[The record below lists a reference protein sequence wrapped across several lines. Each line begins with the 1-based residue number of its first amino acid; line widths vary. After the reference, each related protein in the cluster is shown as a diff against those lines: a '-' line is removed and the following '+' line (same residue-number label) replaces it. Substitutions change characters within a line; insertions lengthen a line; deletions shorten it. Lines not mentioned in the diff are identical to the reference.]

1 MGLDVKNIQVCIWR
15 VLHFFVVSSC
25 TFAKKYPIFS
35 GILLFFSILY
45 MFLLPVFTFLV
56 YTLPILIFIVV
67 VFRLIF
73 RIHQQN
79 LRNAKRIP
87 SQKPTFV
94 EDNIV
99 VENSSTQPLPVIR
112 RNVKEKDKQVFMQ
125 EGVEEKDL
133 VFSAISNDDLVDKA
147 ALIEENPKEIREVK
161 VDSVIDRAE
170 SLIDASQGSMPGRG
184 NVSEGMSDKSNGG
197 GGELEVE
204 SSDDAEDEDEE
215 EAQEDGNKA
224 VEWTEVDQK
233 NLMDLG
239 ISEMER
245 NKRLESLIAK
255 RRARKLLSIQVRRT
269 LMNMGSNDPCGQ
281 IASILIP
288 KVNHFPPN
296 SSGEAAVSPIPGSA
310 PSVLLPM
317 HNPFDLPYDPEE
329 EKPNLMEDNFE
340 EEFVAAPQK
349 DMMFC
354 RHESFSLGAFFPGP
368 VEFDQSRRETF
379 YCPNFD
385 TKHRVAE
392 IPEYSGIRKQSGKE
406 DPSKQIEP
414 ESSQEGESMM
424 HINSSRDLDT
434 QQGQASEQV
443 FNLVDIHREDDRSE
457 VDTESNLVRDASG
470 ESSSSSSSEMNP
482 PFSDANKEQIL
493 KSLSFSIR
501 KNIDRENNASRNEL
515 LYDGIPSSFEKKGRG
530 ERFFCADNG
539 YDHNRT
545 HSIASD
551 LQVEVSDIGSPTLTV
566 DETISPSDGEHL
578 MSDGDVDLDKQTT
591 CGGEEMWVASSQLS
605 EVDENESRSR
615 GVHEVS
621 QQDLIEVGFSRNNK
635 KSEDLIE
642 SDMLPEKV
650 VDQDSID
657 TSVSSSKLEVPE
669 SSQAHL
675 MDFNGKARDEVQA
688 QPPSAELS
696 TEKLASSTLE
706 DAQQSAE
713 KTEVRPS
720 HCVNSVV
727 EQDSIDTSVS
737 PSKTELPDG
746 SQAHLMVLNGKAHD
760 EVQPPSACSSEDLST
775 EKLAL
780 STLEN
785 AQQSTEKLQAHP
797 YHHFDSGKP
806 EKRSDS
812 PEKSTQEADII
823 HDMNDQAVFA
833 KDDREIM
840 EFIKDTYGEAP
851 ILTKQEAPEDLSVR
865 TMNNT
870 EPAEITEGDC
880 GLPESDHSDSTEC
893 IEGEFKRQSEQG
905 SNLIGNKNIQDRED
919 EQSVVDVGSFGYNWN
934 STDPI
939 ASVMQPEIIA
949 KEGPPD
955 SSLSLSPTSVTEGNV
970 PISEVSLSDFDHTT
984 QTKDH
989 QSSADMVENN
999 FSDKLLPESSIL
1011 TVSNDRDLEKPQG
1024 DHQTFSESYKPVE
1037 ENINSKSS
1045 EDFEAQLEKKAKH
1058 KDSPSREIEKM
1069 DISEL
1074 IQDRECERGAMDV
1087 GFSAVSQSSNDP
1099 IPSAML
1105 PESMV
1110 EKVPFPLSSSL
1121 SPKYDSH
1128 KMVSIE
1134 QTSSSC
1140 TDPETHLKVQNSDEQ
1155 MAEINSL
1162 DNLLP
1167 ENLTPLAPQNAL
1179 NLSLDSTANPS
1190 YDKDH
1195 KELQEPS
1202 NPPKDSTQ
1210 ELNSISGVND
1220 SEVPA
1225 NDDMRNLKTIDDVN
1239 SESHILPK
1247 EANAVA
1253 LSRIPEERISNS
1265 IDIEYIEGQSG
1276 KRGEDQNML
1285 ESYKPIANDYEGEHS
1300 NQADFENIAV
1310 TSNSVQN
1317 NDILESPEESEQK
1330 IVEIGIYGVSPS
1342 TDGPI
1347 ASVML
1352 TGTVESGLFG
1362 FNQSLISDPSLPALM
1377 PEIMV
1382 EHVPI
1387 ITSSSSSP
1395 KSVLQENFP
1404 IDQASISSFD
1414 QETHTGVPQSE
1425 TEMEE
1430 NNLLDGF
1437 PPENLTATMPK
1448 NALHLMEDSTGNLQ
1462 EPPNSHGKSTKEDSL
1477 NCNIN
1482 NSTSNENEEKLNSKS
1497 VEEDEGQQKLLIKQ
1511 EALADPMEPS
1521 DVTNIEGPGGR
1532 LEQLTNTGDVIGK
1545 SKPMEPNENSGT
1557 TKRIEEFEESMKS
1570 NDVGGPSMPTNSKDN
1585 FEASEVVEGKSKN
1598 LTAFEANDVGLSK
1611 PEDQIDD
1618 SNISL
1623 NSKEREEQS
1632 RADPGR
1638 SIGEDNIISNENE
1651 LVLNAKVGEEDL
1663 GSSLGDTEAESQ
1675 RLMRSVDFAEQSEKE
1690 VVDSSTIENDE
1701 GKSNKPT
1708 ESEPTVR
1715 NDDLHNTKDTEDN
1728 RKAIDHEN
1736 VMPKTGQGSDGLDH
1750 LEKSKGKTK
1759 DLIKDDV

>member
-1 MGLDVKNIQVCIWR
+1 M
-15 VLHFFVVSSC
+15 
-25 TFAKKYPIFS
+25 
-35 GILLFFSILY
+35 
-45 MFLLPVFTFLV
+45 
-56 YTLPILIFIVV
+56 LPIC
-67 VFRLIF
+67 
-73 RIHQQN
+73 H
-79 LRNAKRIP
+79 A
-87 SQKPTFV
+87 
-94 EDNIV
+94 
-99 VENSSTQPLPVIR
+99 
-112 RNVKEKDKQVFMQ
+112 
-125 EGVEEKDL
+125 
-133 VFSAISNDDLVDKA
+133 
-147 ALIEENPKEIREVK
+147 
-161 VDSVIDRAE
+161 
-170 SLIDASQGSMPGRG
+170 
-184 NVSEGMSDKSNGG
+184 
-197 GGELEVE
+197 
-204 SSDDAEDEDEE
+204 
-215 EAQEDGNKA
+215 
-224 VEWTEVDQK
+224 
-233 NLMDLG
+233 
-239 ISEMER
+239 
-245 NKRLESLIAK
+245 
-255 RRARKLLSIQVRRT
+255 
-269 LMNMGSNDPCGQ
+269 
-281 IASILIP
+281 
-288 KVNHFPPN
+288 
-296 SSGEAAVSPIPGSA
+296 
-310 PSVLLPM
+310 
-317 HNPFDLPYDPEE
+317 
-329 EKPNLMEDNFE
+329 
-340 EEFVAAPQK
+340 
-349 DMMFC
+349 
-354 RHESFSLGAFFPGP
+354 
-368 VEFDQSRRETF
+368 
-379 YCPNFD
+379 
-385 TKHRVAE
+385 
-392 IPEYSGIRKQSGKE
+392 GKE
-406 DPSKQIEP
+406 DPNKQIEP

-434 QQGQASEQV
+434 QQGQAFEQV
-443 FNLVDIHREDDRSE
+443 FNLVDIHHEDDRSE

-650 VDQDSID
+650 VEQDSID
-657 TSVSSSKLEVPE
+657 TSVSSSKIEVPE

-706 DAQQSAE
+706 DAQQSTE

-737 PSKTELPDG
+737 PSKTELSDG

-785 AQQSTEKLQAHP
+785 AQQSTEKLEAHSS
-797 YHHFDSGKP
+797 HHIDSGKP

-823 HDMNDQAVFA
+823 HGMNDQVVFA

-870 EPAEITEGDC
+870 ESAEITEGDY

-949 KEGPPD
+949 KQGPPD

-989 QSSADMVENN
+989 QLSADMVKNN

-1037 ENINSKSS
+1037 ENVNSKSS

-1069 DISEL
+1069 DISES
-1074 IQDRECERGAMDV
+1074 IQDRECERGAIDV
-1087 GFSAVSQSSNDP
+1087 GFSGVSQSSNDP

-1110 EKVPFPLSSSL
+1110 EKVPIPLSSSL

-1140 TDPETHLKVQNSDEQ
+1140 TDPEMHLKVQNSDEQ

-1190 YDKDH
+1190 YDEDH
-1195 KELQEPS
+1195 KELQEIS
-1202 NPPKDSTQ
+1202 NPPKESTQ

-1225 NDDMRNLKTIDDVN
+1225 NDDMRNLKTIDDIN

-1247 EANAVA
+1247 EANAGA

-1285 ESYKPIANDYEGEHS
+1285 ESYKPIVNDYEGVHS
-1300 NQADFENIAV
+1300 NQADFENIAE

-1317 NDILESPEESEQK
+1317 NDILESPRESEQK

-1387 ITSSSSSP
+1387 IASSSSSP
-1395 KSVLQENFP
+1395 NSVLQENFP

-1414 QETHTGVPQSE
+1414 QETHMGVPQSE

-1448 NALHLMEDSTGNLQ
+1448 DALHLMEDSTGNLQ

-1497 VEEDEGQQKLLIKQ
+1497 VEEDEGQQKLLIKP

-1557 TKRIEEFEESMKS
+1557 TKRIEGFEESMKS

-1611 PEDQIDD
+1611 PEDQNDD

-1663 GSSLGDTEAESQ
+1663 RSSVGDTEAESQ

-1690 VVDSSTIENDE
+1690 EVVDSSTIKNDE

-1708 ESEPTVR
+1708 ESEPTVK
-1715 NDDLHNTKDTEDN
+1715 NVDLHNTKDTEDN
-1728 RKAIDHEN
+1728 RKSIDHEN

>member
-79 LRNAKRIP
+79 LRNAKGIP

-125 EGVEEKDL
+125 EGVEEKDM

-147 ALIEENPKEIREVK
+147 ALIEENAKEIREVK

-269 LMNMGSNDPCGQ
+269 LMNMGSNDPCSQ

-296 SSGEAAVSPIPGSA
+296 SSGEAAVSPTPGSA

-443 FNLVDIHREDDRSE
+443 FDIHHEDDRSE

-470 ESSSSSSSEMNP
+470 ESSSSSSSDMNP

-591 CGGEEMWVASSQLS
+591 CGGEEVWVASSQLS

-797 YHHFDSGKP
+797 SHHIDSGKP

-823 HDMNDQAVFA
+823 HDMNDQVVFA

-870 EPAEITEGDC
+870 EPAEITEGDY

-1011 TVSNDRDLEKPQG
+1011 TVSNDRDLEKPQ
-1024 DHQTFSESYKPVE
+1024 
-1037 ENINSKSS
+1037 
-1045 EDFEAQLEKKAKH
+1045 
-1058 KDSPSREIEKM
+1058 
-1069 DISEL
+1069 
-1074 IQDRECERGAMDV
+1074 
-1087 GFSAVSQSSNDP
+1087 
-1099 IPSAML
+1099 
-1105 PESMV
+1105 
-1110 EKVPFPLSSSL
+1110 
-1121 SPKYDSH
+1121 
-1128 KMVSIE
+1128 
-1134 QTSSSC
+1134 
-1140 TDPETHLKVQNSDEQ
+1140 
-1155 MAEINSL
+1155 
-1162 DNLLP
+1162 
-1167 ENLTPLAPQNAL
+1167 
-1179 NLSLDSTANPS
+1179 
-1190 YDKDH
+1190 
-1195 KELQEPS
+1195 EPS
-1202 NPPKDSTQ
+1202 NPPKESTQ

-1247 EANAVA
+1247 EANAGA

-1330 IVEIGIYGVSPS
+1330 IVEIGIYGVCPS

-1352 TGTVESGLFG
+1352 TGTAESGLFG

-1414 QETHTGVPQSE
+1414 QETHRGVPQSE

-1482 NSTSNENEEKLNSKS
+1482 DSTSNENEEKLNSKS

-1511 EALADPMEPS
+1511 EALADPMAPS

-1557 TKRIEEFEESMKS
+1557 SKRIAEFEESMKS

-1598 LTAFEANDVGLSK
+1598 LTAFEANDVCLSK

-1618 SNISL
+1618 SIISL

-1638 SIGEDNIISNENE
+1638 SIGEDNIISNEKE
-1651 LVLNAKVGEEDL
+1651 LVLNAKVSEEDL

-1690 VVDSSTIENDE
+1690 EVVDSSTIENDE

-1715 NDDLHNTKDTEDN
+1715 NDELHNTKDTEDN
-1728 RKAIDHEN
+1728 RKSIDHEN

>member
-15 VLHFFVVSSC
+15 VLHLFVVSSC
-25 TFAKKYPIFS
+25 TFAKKYPKFS
-35 GILLFFSILY
+35 AILLFFSILY

-79 LRNAKRIP
+79 LRNAKGIP

-125 EGVEEKDL
+125 EGVEEKDM

-147 ALIEENPKEIREVK
+147 ALIEENPKEMREVK
-161 VDSVIDRAE
+161 VDSVTDRAE
-170 SLIDASQGSMPGRG
+170 SLIDASRGSMPGRG

-443 FNLVDIHREDDRSE
+443 FNLVDIHHEDDRSE
-457 VDTESNLVRDASG
+457 VDTGSNVVRDASG

-650 VDQDSID
+650 VEQDSID
-657 TSVSSSKLEVPE
+657 TSVSSSKIEVPE

-675 MDFNGKARDEVQA
+675 MDFNGKA
-688 QPPSAELS
+688 
-696 TEKLASSTLE
+696 
-706 DAQQSAE
+706 
-713 KTEVRPS
+713 
-720 HCVNSVV
+720 
-727 EQDSIDTSVS
+727 
-737 PSKTELPDG
+737 
-746 SQAHLMVLNGKAHD
+746 HD
-760 EVQPPSACSSEDLST
+760 ENGNWTNHCS
-775 EKLAL
+775 
-780 STLEN
+780 
-785 AQQSTEKLQAHP
+785 
-797 YHHFDSGKP
+797 YHDTKQ
-806 EKRSDS
+806 KRSDS

-823 HDMNDQAVFA
+823 HDMNDQVVFA

-851 ILTKQEAPEDLSVR
+851 ILTKQEAPEDLSAR

-870 EPAEITEGDC
+870 EPAEITEGDY

-893 IEGEFKRQSEQG
+893 IEGEFKRKSEQG
-905 SNLIGNKNIQDRED
+905 SNLIGNKNIQYRED

-955 SSLSLSPTSVTEGNV
+955 SSLSLSPTSVTEGDV

-989 QSSADMVENN
+989 QLSADMVKNN

-1024 DHQTFSESYKPVE
+1024 DHQTFLESYKPVE
-1037 ENINSKSS
+1037 ENVNSKSS

-1069 DISEL
+1069 DISES
-1074 IQDRECERGAMDV
+1074 IQDRECERGAIDV
-1087 GFSAVSQSSNDP
+1087 GFSGVSQSSNDP

-1110 EKVPFPLSSSL
+1110 EKVPIPLSSSL

-1128 KMVSIE
+1128 KTVSIE

-1155 MAEINSL
+1155 MAEINLL

-1202 NPPKDSTQ
+1202 NPPKESTQ

-1247 EANAVA
+1247 EANAGA

-1265 IDIEYIEGQSG
+1265 IDIEYIEGQSE

-1300 NQADFENIAV
+1300 NQANFENIAEI
-1310 TSNSVQN
+1310 SNSVQN
-1317 NDILESPEESEQK
+1317 NDILESPQESEQK

-1387 ITSSSSSP
+1387 IASSSLSP

-1414 QETHTGVPQSE
+1414 QETHMGVPQSE

-1430 NNLLDGF
+1430 NNQLDGF

-1477 NCNIN
+1477 NCDIN
-1482 NSTSNENEEKLNSKS
+1482 DSTSNENEEKLNSKS

-1545 SKPMEPNENSGT
+1545 SKPMEQNENSGT
-1557 TKRIEEFEESMKS
+1557 TKRFEKFEESMKS

-1585 FEASEVVEGKSKN
+1585 LEASEIVDGKSKN
-1598 LTAFEANDVGLSK
+1598 LTAYEANDVGLSK
-1611 PEDQIDD
+1611 PADQNDD

-1638 SIGEDNIISNENE
+1638 SIGGDNMISNENE

-1663 GSSLGDTEAESQ
+1663 RSSVGDTEAESQ
-1675 RLMRSVDFAEQSEKE
+1675 RLMRSVDFAEQSEKEE

-1708 ESEPTVR
+1708 ESEPTVK
-1715 NDDLHNTKDTEDN
+1715 NDNLHNTKDTEDN
-1728 RKAIDHEN
+1728 RKSIDHEN
-1736 VMPKTGQGSDGLDH
+1736 VMPKTGQSSDGLDH

-1759 DLIKDDV
+1759 DFIKDDV